1 MEVAAGLAPLP
12 GRGDRL
18 RTRLGPASP
27 QPAAAPAPR
36 VARSPDF
43 VSVPWKRVA
52 FRGRKSSHFP
62 PCHGAGRVFLDLLM
76 ASGC

>member
-12 GRGDRL
+12 GRGERL
-18 RTRLGPASP
+18 GTRLGPRAPSP
-27 QPAAAPAPR
+27 QRPPR
-36 VARSPDF
+36 VVRSPDF

-52 FRGRKSSHFP
+52 FRGCKSSHFP